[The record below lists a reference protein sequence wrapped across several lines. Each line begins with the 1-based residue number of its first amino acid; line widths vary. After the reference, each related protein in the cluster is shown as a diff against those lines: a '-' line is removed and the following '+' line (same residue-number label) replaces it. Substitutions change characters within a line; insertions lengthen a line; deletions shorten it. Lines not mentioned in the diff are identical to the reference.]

1 MKSNIKI
8 LLVEDDSNLS
18 TILTEYLSIKGFE
31 VKQAFNGEE
40 GLHIFNS
47 NKLEICLIDV
57 MMPKMDGFTLAK
69 KIHSIDK
76 KIPFLFLTAKSI
88 LADKL
93 EGFKI
98 GADDYITKP
107 FSMEELISRINAILI
122 RTGVNMQKDDK
133 SEYVIASYTFN
144 YNKRVL
150 SFNDFQQKLTQ
161 KEAELLRLLCQ
172 HENDLLERS
181 AALTRIWK
189 DDSYFNSRS
198 MDVYI
203 TKLRSYLK
211 LDPSIELLNIHG
223 TGYKLITK

>member
-1 MKSNIKI
+1 MRTKTKI

-18 TILTEYLSIKGFE
+18 TILSEYLSVKGFE
-31 VKQAFNGEE
+31 VIQAFNGEE
-40 GLHIFNS
+40 GLNTFIR
-47 NKLEICLIDV
+47 NKFDFCLIDI

-69 KIHSIDK
+69 KIRSINK
-76 KIPFLFLTAKSI
+76 KIPFLFLSAKSM
-88 LADKL
+88 LEDKL

-107 FSMEELISRINAILI
+107 FSTEELISRIKAILI
-122 RTGVNMQKDDK
+122 RTGIDLHKDDK
-133 SEYVIASYTFN
+133 SEYVIGSYFFN

-150 SFNDFQQKLTQ
+150 SYKDFQQKLTQ

-172 HENDLLERS
+172 NENDLLERS
-181 AALTRIWK
+181 TALTMIWK

-203 TKLRSYLK
+203 TKLRNYLK
-211 LDPSIELLNIHG
+211 LDSSIELLNIHG

>member
-1 MKSNIKI
+1 MKNNIKI

-18 TILTEYLSIKGFE
+18 TILSEYLSIKGFE
-31 VKQAFNGEE
+31 VKQVFNGEE
-40 GLHIFNS
+40 GLRAFNS
-47 NKLEICLIDV
+47 T
-57 MMPKMDGFTLAK
+57 KMDRFTLAK

>member
-1 MKSNIKI
+1 
-8 LLVEDDSNLS
+8 
-18 TILTEYLSIKGFE
+18 
-31 VKQAFNGEE
+31 
-40 GLHIFNS
+40 
-47 NKLEICLIDV
+47 
-57 MMPKMDGFTLAK
+57 
-69 KIHSIDK
+69 
-76 KIPFLFLTAKSI
+76 
-88 LADKL
+88 
-93 EGFKI
+93 
-98 GADDYITKP
+98 
-107 FSMEELISRINAILI
+107 
-122 RTGVNMQKDDK
+122 MQKDDK

-181 AALTRIWK
+181 AALIRIWK

-203 TKLRSYLK
+203 TKIRSYLK